1 MEFRYEE
8 EKIYLL
14 DESRKT
20 IGEIDIPKRDE
31 KRIDITHVF
40 VDESLRGQ
48 GYAQALMQT
57 AYDYIKKQGK
67 LIVAKCPYAIA
78 WFKKHYECQDIV
90 INVKTGPKV

>member
-8 EKIYLL
+8 EKIRLV
-14 DESRKT
+14 DEAGKAV
-20 IGEIDIPKRDE
+20 GEIDIPKRDE
-31 KRIDITHVF
+31 NRVDITHVF
-40 VDESLRGQ
+40 VEESLRGR

-57 AYDYIKKQGK
+57 AYDYIKSQGK
-67 LIVAKCPYAIA
+67 KIVAKCPYAIA